1 MPSDSVSAAS
11 QRPNRTI
18 SAVPTHLIDPEGDHL
33 VIAPQIRPEHVAEI
47 AAAGFKTLINNRP
60 DGEEGGVNM
69 AEIEREAKKHGL
81 TFIAQPVL
89 FSKLSAEDGAVF
101 ARALDESPGPIFAY
115 CRTGR
120 RCAALWAL
128 ARAPKRGTE
137 TVLRTAR
144 EAGCDLE
151 ELRPRLPK

>member
-1 MPSDSVSAAS
+1 MLS
-11 QRPNRTI
+11 
-18 SAVPTHLIDPEGDHL
+18 VPTQLIDPEGDRL

-47 AAAGFKTLINNRP
+47 AAAGFKTIINNRP
-60 DGEEGGVNM
+60 DGEEGGIAT

-89 FSKLSAEDGAVF
+89 FSKLTAEDGAVF
-101 ARALDESPGPIFAY
+101 ARTLDASPGPIFAY

-128 ARAPKRGTE
+128 ARAPERGTE
-137 TVLRTAR
+137 TVLRLSR